1 MPIEQKYKT
10 PNWEW
15 IDVTAPT
22 EEDLQFLHER
32 YHINYL
38 LLEDTI
44 DPNHLP
50 KYEEVDQVKF
60 FLTRESTDLEK
71 RTLNNMSDIS
81 SKLGIFLLPKLIITI
96 HRTKSKSINEI
107 CAELNKEDLDK
118 VSRDLL
124 TLRLALKIIKTF
136 DDESSTLL
144 EVMDAMENEI
154 FLKNTNDS
162 VQIRRLYKLK
172 RKSGLNTRILNISGE
187 WISKFK
193 TLDLEDVQVM
203 DLLDKQ
209 KDVIAD
215 FDHLNAQTTNLI
227 SMFLA
232 LSDQKANQ
240 VMKLLAIYSVYF
252 LPITFIAGVYGM
264 NFDNMPEIHTKH
276 GYYYTLGVMA
286 FIVIITFIYMRRK
299 KWQG

>member
-10 PNWEW
+10 AQWEW

-22 EEDLQFLHER
+22 DEDLRFLHER

-50 KYEEVDQVKF
+50 KFEEVGDVKF
-60 FLTRESTDLEK
+60 FLARESTDLER
-71 RTLNNMSDIS
+71 RTLNNISDIS

-96 HRTKSKSINEI
+96 HRSKSKSIYEV
-107 CAELNKEDLDK
+107 CDELKKENPENI
-118 VSRDLL
+118 SRDHLA
-124 TLRLALKIIKTF
+124 LRLALKIIKTF
-136 DDESSTLL
+136 DDESRNLL
-144 EVMDAMENEI
+144 EIMDAIENEI
-154 FLKNTNDS
+154 FLKNTNQS
-162 VQIRRLYKLK
+162 NQIRRLYKLK

-193 TLDLEDVQVM
+193 TLDLEEVEVM

-215 FDHLNAQTTNLI
+215 FDHVNAQTVNLI

-264 NFDNMPEIHTKH
+264 NFDNMPELHHKN
-276 GYYYTLGVMA
+276 GYYFTLGLMVL
-286 FIVIITFIYMRRK
+286 IVVITFIYTRRK
-299 KWQG
+299 KW

>member
-10 PNWEW
+10 AQWEW

-22 EEDLQFLHER
+22 DEDLRFLHER

-50 KYEEVDQVKF
+50 KFEEVGDVKF
-60 FLTRESTDLEK
+60 FLARESTDLER
-71 RTLNNMSDIS
+71 RTVNNISDIS
-81 SKLGIFLLPKLIITI
+81 SKLVIFLIPKLIITT
-96 HRTKSKSINEI
+96 HRSKSKSIYEV
-107 CAELNKEDLDK
+107 CDELKKENPENI
-118 VSRDLL
+118 SRDHLA
-124 TLRLALKIIKTF
+124 LRLALKIIKTF
-136 DDESSTLL
+136 DDESRNLL
-144 EVMDAMENEI
+144 EIMDAIENEI
-154 FLKNTNDS
+154 FLKNTNQS
-162 VQIRRLYKLK
+162 NQIRRLYKLK

-193 TLDLEDVQVM
+193 TLDLEEVEVM

-215 FDHLNAQTTNLI
+215 FDHVNAQTVNLI

-264 NFDNMPEIHTKH
+264 NFDNMPELHHKN
-276 GYYYTLGVMA
+276 GYYFTLGLMVL
-286 FIVIITFIYMRRK
+286 IVVITFIYTRRK
-299 KWQG
+299 KW

>member
-10 PNWEW
+10 AQWEW

-22 EEDLQFLHER
+22 DEDLRFLHER

-50 KYEEVDQVKF
+50 KFEEVGDVKF
-60 FLTRESTDLEK
+60 FLARESTDLER
-71 RTLNNMSDIS
+71 RTLNNISDIS
-81 SKLGIFLLPKLIITI
+81 SKLGIFLLPKLIITT
-96 HRTKSKSINEI
+96 HRAKSKSIYEV
-107 CAELNKEDLDK
+107 CEEFKKENPDTI
-118 VSRDLL
+118 SRDHLA
-124 TLRLALKIIKTF
+124 LRLALKIIKTF
-136 DDESSTLL
+136 DDESRNLL
-144 EVMDAMENEI
+144 EIMDAIENEI
-154 FLKNTNDS
+154 FLKNTNQS
-162 VQIRRLYKLK
+162 NQIRRLYKLK

-193 TLDLEDVQVM
+193 TLDLEEVEVM

-215 FDHLNAQTTNLI
+215 FDHVNAQTVNLI

-264 NFDNMPEIHTKH
+264 NFDNMPELHHKN
-276 GYYYTLGVMA
+276 GYYFTLGLMVL
-286 FIVIITFIYMRRK
+286 IVVITFIYTRRK
-299 KWQG
+299 KW

>member
-10 PNWEW
+10 AQWEW

-22 EEDLQFLHER
+22 DEDLRFLHER

-50 KYEEVDQVKF
+50 KFEEVGDVKF
-60 FLTRESTDLEK
+60 FLARESTDLER
-71 RTLNNMSDIS
+71 RTVNNISDIS
-81 SKLGIFLLPKLIITI
+81 SKLAIFLLPKLIITT
-96 HRTKSKSINEI
+96 HRSKSKSIYEV
-107 CAELNKEDLDK
+107 CDELKKENPENI
-118 VSRDLL
+118 SRDHLA
-124 TLRLALKIIKTF
+124 LRLALKIIKTF
-136 DDESSTLL
+136 DDESRNLL
-144 EVMDAMENEI
+144 EIMDAIENEI
-154 FLKNTNDS
+154 FLKNTNQS
-162 VQIRRLYKLK
+162 NQIRRLYKLK

-193 TLDLEDVQVM
+193 TLDLEEVEAM

-215 FDHLNAQTTNLI
+215 FDHVNAQTVNLI

-264 NFDNMPEIHTKH
+264 NFDNMPELHHKN
-276 GYYYTLGVMA
+276 GYYFTLGLMVL
-286 FIVIITFIYMRRK
+286 IVVITFIYTRRK
-299 KWQG
+299 KW

>member
-10 PNWEW
+10 AQWEW

-22 EEDLQFLHER
+22 DEDLRFLHER

-50 KYEEVDQVKF
+50 KFEEVGDVKF
-60 FLTRESTDLEK
+60 FLARESTDLER
-71 RTLNNMSDIS
+71 RTLNNISDIS
-81 SKLGIFLLPKLIITI
+81 SKLGIFLLPKLIITT
-96 HRTKSKSINEI
+96 HRSKSKSIYEV
-107 CAELNKEDLDK
+107 CDELKKENPENI
-118 VSRDLL
+118 SRDHLA
-124 TLRLALKIIKTF
+124 LRLALKIIKTF
-136 DDESSTLL
+136 DDESRNLL
-144 EVMDAMENEI
+144 EIMDAIENEI
-154 FLKNTNDS
+154 FLKNTSQSN
-162 VQIRRLYKLK
+162 QIRRLYKLK

-193 TLDLEDVQVM
+193 TLDLEEVEAM

-215 FDHLNAQTTNLI
+215 FDHVNAQTVNLI

-264 NFDNMPEIHTKH
+264 NFDNMPELHHKN
-276 GYYYTLGVMA
+276 GYYFTLGLMVL
-286 FIVIITFIYMRRK
+286 IVVITFIYTRRK
-299 KWQG
+299 KW

>member
-1 MPIEQKYKT
+1 MPIEQKYKSKH
-10 PNWEW
+10 WEW
-15 IDVTAPT
+15 VDVTAPT
-22 EEDLQFLHER
+22 EEDLQFLHQR

-50 KYEEVDQVKF
+50 KYEEVGDVKF

-71 RTLNNMSDIS
+71 RTLNTISDIS
-81 SKLGIFLLPKLIITI
+81 SKLGIFLLPNLIITT
-96 HRTKSKSINEI
+96 HRTKSKSINEL
-107 CAELNKEDLDK
+107 CSELDKEDIDAVK
-118 VSRDLL
+118 KDDLA
-124 TLRLALKIIKTF
+124 LRLALKIMKSF
-136 DDESSTLL
+136 DDESASLL

-172 RKSGLNTRILNISGE
+172 RKSGLNTRILNMSGE

-203 DLLDKQ
+203 DLIDKQ

-264 NFDNMPEIHTKH
+264 NFDNMPELHHKH
-276 GYYYTLGVMA
+276 GYYFTIGVMLT
-286 FIVIITFIYMRRK
+286 IVIVTFIYMRRK
-299 KWQG
+299 RW

>member
-10 PNWEW
+10 AQWEW
-15 IDVTAPT
+15 SDVTAPT
-22 EEDLQFLHER
+22 DEDLRFLHER

-50 KYEEVDQVKF
+50 KFEEVGDVKF
-60 FLTRESTDLEK
+60 FLARESTDLER
-71 RTLNNMSDIS
+71 RTLNNISDIS
-81 SKLGIFLLPKLIITI
+81 SKLGIFLLPKLIITT
-96 HRTKSKSINEI
+96 HRSKSKSIYEV
-107 CAELNKEDLDK
+107 CDELKKENPENI
-118 VSRDLL
+118 SRDHLA
-124 TLRLALKIIKTF
+124 LRLALKIIKTF
-136 DDESSTLL
+136 DDESRNLL
-144 EVMDAMENEI
+144 EIMDAIENEI
-154 FLKNTNDS
+154 FLKNTNQS
-162 VQIRRLYKLK
+162 NQIRRLYKLK

-193 TLDLEDVQVM
+193 TLDLEEVEVM

-215 FDHLNAQTTNLI
+215 FDHVNAQTVNLI

-264 NFDNMPEIHTKH
+264 NFDNMPELHHKN
-276 GYYYTLGVMA
+276 GYYFTLGLMVL
-286 FIVIITFIYMRRK
+286 IVVITFIYTRRK
-299 KWQG
+299 KW

>member
-10 PNWEW
+10 AQWEW

-22 EEDLQFLHER
+22 DEDLRFLHER

-50 KYEEVDQVKF
+50 KFEEVGDVKF
-60 FLTRESTDLEK
+60 FLARESTDLER
-71 RTLNNMSDIS
+71 RTLNNISDIS
-81 SKLGIFLLPKLIITI
+81 SKLGIFLLPKLIITT
-96 HRTKSKSINEI
+96 HRSKSKSIYEV
-107 CAELNKEDLDK
+107 CDELKKENPENI
-118 VSRDLL
+118 SRDHLA
-124 TLRLALKIIKTF
+124 LRLALKIIKTF
-136 DDESSTLL
+136 DDESHNLL
-144 EVMDAMENEI
+144 EIMDAIENEI
-154 FLKNTNDS
+154 FLKNTNQS
-162 VQIRRLYKLK
+162 NQIRRLYKLK

-193 TLDLEDVQVM
+193 TLDLEEVEVM

-215 FDHLNAQTTNLI
+215 FDHVNAQTVNLI

-264 NFDNMPEIHTKH
+264 NFDNMPELHHKN
-276 GYYYTLGVMA
+276 GYYFTLGLMVL
-286 FIVIITFIYMRRK
+286 IVVITFIYTRRK
-299 KWQG
+299 KW

>member
-1 MPIEQKYKT
+1 MPIEQKYNT
-10 PNWEW
+10 AQWEW

-22 EEDLQFLHER
+22 DEDLRFLHER

-50 KYEEVDQVKF
+50 KFEEVGDVKF
-60 FLTRESTDLEK
+60 FLARESTDLER
-71 RTLNNMSDIS
+71 RTLNNISDIS
-81 SKLGIFLLPKLIITI
+81 SKLGIFLLPKLIITT
-96 HRTKSKSINEI
+96 HRSKSKSIYEV
-107 CAELNKEDLDK
+107 CDELKKENPENI
-118 VSRDLL
+118 SRDHLA
-124 TLRLALKIIKTF
+124 LRLALKIIKTF
-136 DDESSTLL
+136 DDESRNLL
-144 EVMDAMENEI
+144 EIMDAIENEI
-154 FLKNTNDS
+154 FLKNTNQS
-162 VQIRRLYKLK
+162 NQIRRLYKLK

-193 TLDLEDVQVM
+193 TLNLEEVEVM

-215 FDHLNAQTTNLI
+215 FDHVNAQTVNLI

-264 NFDNMPEIHTKH
+264 NFDNMPELHHKN
-276 GYYYTLGVMA
+276 GYYFTLGLMVL
-286 FIVIITFIYMRRK
+286 IVVITFIYTRRK
-299 KWQG
+299 KW

>member
-1 MPIEQKYKT
+1 MPIKQKYKT
-10 PNWEW
+10 AQWEW

-22 EEDLQFLHER
+22 DEDLRFLHER

-50 KYEEVDQVKF
+50 KFEEVGDVKF
-60 FLTRESTDLEK
+60 FLARESTDLER
-71 RTLNNMSDIS
+71 RTLNNISDIS
-81 SKLGIFLLPKLIITI
+81 SKLGIFLLPKLIITT
-96 HRTKSKSINEI
+96 HRSKSKSIYEV
-107 CAELNKEDLDK
+107 CDELKKENPENI
-118 VSRDLL
+118 SRDHLA
-124 TLRLALKIIKTF
+124 LRLALKIIKTF
-136 DDESSTLL
+136 DDESRNLL
-144 EVMDAMENEI
+144 EIMDAIENEI
-154 FLKNTNDS
+154 FLKNTNQS
-162 VQIRRLYKLK
+162 NQIRRLYKLK
-172 RKSGLNTRILNISGE
+172 RKSGLNTRILNISAE

-193 TLDLEDVQVM
+193 TLNLEEVEVM

-215 FDHLNAQTTNLI
+215 FDHVNAQTVNLI

-264 NFDNMPEIHTKH
+264 NFDNMPELHHKN
-276 GYYYTLGVMA
+276 GYYFTLGLMVL
-286 FIVIITFIYMRRK
+286 IVVITFIYTRRK
-299 KWQG
+299 KW

>member
-1 MPIEQKYKT
+1 MPTDQKYKSKH
-10 PNWEW
+10 WEW

-32 YHINYL
+32 YHINFL

-50 KYEEVDQVKF
+50 KYEEVGDVKF
-60 FLTRESTDLEK
+60 FLTREATDLE
-71 RTLNNMSDIS
+71 RRALNNISDIS
-81 SKLGIFLLPKLIITI
+81 SKLGIFLLPNLIITT
-96 HRTKSKSINEI
+96 HRAKSRSINEL
-107 CAELNKEDLDK
+107 CAELDKEDLNTVK
-118 VSRDLL
+118 RDELA
-124 TLRLALKIIKTF
+124 LRLALKVIKSF
-136 DDESSTLL
+136 DDESASLL
-144 EVMDAMENEI
+144 EIMDAMENEI
-154 FLKNTNDS
+154 LLKNTNDS

-203 DLLDKQ
+203 DLLDKH
-209 KDVIAD
+209 KDVLAD
-215 FDHLNAQTTNLI
+215 FDHLNAQTANLI
-227 SMFLA
+227 SMLLA

-252 LPITFIAGVYGM
+252 LPITFIAGIYGM
-264 NFDNMPEIHTKH
+264 NFDNMPELHHKN
-276 GYYYTLGVMA
+276 GYFYTIGFMLT
-286 FIVIITFIYMRRK
+286 IVLFTFIYMRRK
-299 KWQG
+299 RW

>member
-10 PNWEW
+10 AQWEW

-22 EEDLQFLHER
+22 DEDLRFLHER

-50 KYEEVDQVKF
+50 KFEEVGDVKF
-60 FLTRESTDLEK
+60 FLARESTDLER
-71 RTLNNMSDIS
+71 RTVNNISDIS
-81 SKLGIFLLPKLIITI
+81 SKLGIFLLPKLIITT
-96 HRTKSKSINEI
+96 HRSKSKSIYEV
-107 CAELNKEDLDK
+107 CDELKKENPENI
-118 VSRDLL
+118 SRDHLA
-124 TLRLALKIIKTF
+124 LRLALKIIKTF
-136 DDESSTLL
+136 DDESRNLL
-144 EVMDAMENEI
+144 EIMDAIENEI
-154 FLKNTNDS
+154 FLKNTSQSN
-162 VQIRRLYKLK
+162 QIRRLYKLK

-193 TLDLEDVQVM
+193 TLDLEEVEVM

-215 FDHLNAQTTNLI
+215 FDHVNAQTLNLI

-264 NFDNMPEIHTKH
+264 NFDNMPELHHKN
-276 GYYYTLGVMA
+276 GYYFTLGLMVL
-286 FIVIITFIYMRRK
+286 IVVITFIYTRRK
-299 KWQG
+299 KW

>member
-10 PNWEW
+10 AQWEW

-22 EEDLQFLHER
+22 DEDLRFLHER

-50 KYEEVDQVKF
+50 KFEEVDDVKF
-60 FLTRESTDLEK
+60 FLARESTDLER
-71 RTLNNMSDIS
+71 RTVNNISDIS
-81 SKLGIFLLPKLIITI
+81 SKLGIFLLPKLIITT
-96 HRTKSKSINEI
+96 HRSKSKSIYEV
-107 CAELNKEDLDK
+107 CDELKKENPENI
-118 VSRDLL
+118 SRDHLA
-124 TLRLALKIIKTF
+124 LRLALKIIKTF
-136 DDESSTLL
+136 DDESRNLL
-144 EVMDAMENEI
+144 EIMDAIENEI
-154 FLKNTNDS
+154 FLKNTNQS
-162 VQIRRLYKLK
+162 NQIRRLYKLK

-193 TLDLEDVQVM
+193 TLDLEEVEVM

-215 FDHLNAQTTNLI
+215 FDHVNAQTVNLI

-264 NFDNMPEIHTKH
+264 NFDNMPELHHKN
-276 GYYYTLGVMA
+276 GYYFTLGLMVL
-286 FIVIITFIYMRRK
+286 IVVITFIYTRRK
-299 KWQG
+299 KW

>member
-10 PNWEW
+10 ANWEW

-71 RTLNNMSDIS
+71 RTLNNISDIS
-81 SKLGIFLLPKLIITI
+81 SKLGIFLLPKLIITT
-96 HRTKSKSINEI
+96 HRAKSKSINEVFE
-107 CAELNKEDLDK
+107 ELKKGHPENI
-118 VSRDLL
+118 SRDHLA
-124 TLRLALKIIKTF
+124 LRLALKIIKTF
-136 DDESSTLL
+136 DDESNTLL
-144 EVMDAMENEI
+144 EVMDSMENEI
-154 FLKNTNDS
+154 FLKTTNHTN
-162 VQIRRLYKLK
+162 QIRRLYKLK

-187 WISKFK
+187 WITKFK
-193 TLDLEDVQVM
+193 TLDLQEVEVM

-215 FDHLNAQTTNLI
+215 FDHVNAQTVNLI

-252 LPITFIAGVYGM
+252 LPITFIAGIYGM
-264 NFDNMPEIHTKH
+264 NFDNMPELHHKK
-276 GYYYTLGVMA
+276 GYYFTLGLMA
-286 FIVIITFIYMRRK
+286 LIVICTFIYMRRK

>member
-10 PNWEW
+10 DQWEW

-22 EEDLQFLHER
+22 DEDLQFLHER

-50 KYEEVDQVKF
+50 KYEEVGDVKF
-60 FLTRESTDLEK
+60 FLARESTDLER
-71 RTLNNMSDIS
+71 RTLNNISDIS
-81 SKLGIFLLPKLIITI
+81 SKLGIFLLPKLIITT
-96 HRTKSKSINEI
+96 HRTKSKSIHEV
-107 CAELNKEDLDK
+107 CEEFKKEKPDNF
-118 VSRDLL
+118 SRD
-124 TLRLALKIIKTF
+124 RLALKLALRVIKTF
-136 DDESSTLL
+136 DDESQNLL
-144 EVMDAMENEI
+144 EVMDAIENEI
-154 FLKNTNDS
+154 FLKNTNHTN
-162 VQIRRLYKLK
+162 QIRRLYKLK
-172 RKSGLNTRILNISGE
+172 RKSGLNTRILNMSGE

-193 TLDLEDVQVM
+193 TLDLEEVEVM

-215 FDHLNAQTTNLI
+215 FDHVNAQTVNLI

-240 VMKLLAIYSVYF
+240 VMKLLAMYSVYF
-252 LPITFIAGVYGM
+252 LPITFIAGIYGM
-264 NFDNMPEIHTKH
+264 NFDIMPELHHKN
-276 GYYYTLGVMA
+276 GYYFTLGLMA
-286 FIVIITFIYMRRK
+286 LIVIVTFIYMRRK

>member
-10 PNWEW
+10 ANWEW

-22 EEDLQFLHER
+22 EEDLRFLHER

-50 KYEEVDQVKF
+50 KYEEVDNVKF
-60 FLTRESTDLEK
+60 FLTRESTDLE
-71 RTLNNMSDIS
+71 RRNLNSISDIS
-81 SKLGIFLLPKLIITI
+81 SKLGIFLLPKLIITT
-96 HRTKSKSINEI
+96 HRVKSKSINEVFE
-107 CAELNKEDLDK
+107 ELKKDNPEDI
-118 VSRDLL
+118 SRDRLA
-124 TLRLALKIIKTF
+124 LRLALKVIKTF
-136 DDESSTLL
+136 DDESQTLL

-154 FLKNTNDS
+154 FLKNTNQS
-162 VQIRRLYKLK
+162 NQIRRLYKLK

-193 TLDLEDVQVM
+193 NLELEEVEVM

-215 FDHLNAQTTNLI
+215 FDHVNAQTVNLI

-252 LPITFIAGVYGM
+252 LPITFIAGIYGM
-264 NFDNMPEIHTKH
+264 NFDNMPELHHKH
-276 GYYYTLGVMA
+276 GYFYTLGLMLL
-286 FIVIITFIYMRRK
+286 IVVCTFIYTRRK
-299 KWQG
+299 KW

>member
-1 MPIEQKYKT
+1 MPIEQKYKSKH
-10 PNWEW
+10 WEW
-15 IDVTAPT
+15 VDVTAPT
-22 EEDLQFLHER
+22 EEDLQFLHQR

-50 KYEEVDQVKF
+50 KYEEVGDVKF

-71 RTLNNMSDIS
+71 RTLNTISDIS
-81 SKLGIFLLPKLIITI
+81 SKLGIFLLPNLIITT
-96 HRTKSKSINEI
+96 HRTKSKSINEL
-107 CAELNKEDLDK
+107 CSELDKEDIDAVK
-118 VSRDLL
+118 KDDLA
-124 TLRLALKIIKTF
+124 LRLALKIMKSF
-136 DDESSTLL
+136 DDESASLL

-172 RKSGLNTRILNISGE
+172 RKSGLNTRILNMSGE

-264 NFDNMPEIHTKH
+264 NFDNMPELHHKH
-276 GYYYTLGVMA
+276 GYYFTIGVMLT
-286 FIVIITFIYMRRK
+286 IVVVTFIYMRRK
-299 KWQG
+299 RW

>member
-1 MPIEQKYKT
+1 MPIKQKYKT
-10 PNWEW
+10 AQWEW

-22 EEDLQFLHER
+22 DEDLRFLHER

-50 KYEEVDQVKF
+50 KFEEVGDVKF
-60 FLTRESTDLEK
+60 FLARESTDLER
-71 RTLNNMSDIS
+71 RTLNNISDIS
-81 SKLGIFLLPKLIITI
+81 SKLGIFLLPKLIITT
-96 HRTKSKSINEI
+96 HRSKSKSIYEV
-107 CAELNKEDLDK
+107 CDELKKENPENI
-118 VSRDLL
+118 SRDHLA
-124 TLRLALKIIKTF
+124 LRLALKIIKTF
-136 DDESSTLL
+136 DDESRNLL
-144 EVMDAMENEI
+144 EIMDAIENEI
-154 FLKNTNDS
+154 FLKNTNQS
-162 VQIRRLYKLK
+162 NQIRRLYKLK

-193 TLDLEDVQVM
+193 TLNLEEVEVM

-215 FDHLNAQTTNLI
+215 FDHVNAQTVNLI

-264 NFDNMPEIHTKH
+264 NFDNMPELHHKN
-276 GYYYTLGVMA
+276 GYYFTLGLMVL
-286 FIVIITFIYMRRK
+286 IVVITFIYTRRK
-299 KWQG
+299 KW

>member
-10 PNWEW
+10 AQWEW

-22 EEDLQFLHER
+22 DEDLRFLHER

-50 KYEEVDQVKF
+50 KFEEVGDVKF
-60 FLTRESTDLEK
+60 FLARESTDLER
-71 RTLNNMSDIS
+71 RTLNNISDIS
-81 SKLGIFLLPKLIITI
+81 SKLGIFLLPKLIITT
-96 HRTKSKSINEI
+96 HRSKSKSIYEV
-107 CAELNKEDLDK
+107 CDELKKENPENI
-118 VSRDLL
+118 SRDHLA
-124 TLRLALKIIKTF
+124 LRLALKIIKTF
-136 DDESSTLL
+136 DDESRNLL
-144 EVMDAMENEI
+144 EIMDAIENEI
-154 FLKNTNDS
+154 FLKNTNQS
-162 VQIRRLYKLK
+162 NQIRRLYKLK

-193 TLDLEDVQVM
+193 TLDLEEVEVM

-209 KDVIAD
+209 MDVIAD
-215 FDHLNAQTTNLI
+215 FDHVNAQTVNLI

-264 NFDNMPEIHTKH
+264 NFDNMPELHHKN
-276 GYYYTLGVMA
+276 GYYFTLGLMVL
-286 FIVIITFIYMRRK
+286 IVVITFIYTRRK
-299 KWQG
+299 KW

>member
-10 PNWEW
+10 ANWEW

-60 FLTRESTDLEK
+60 FLARESTDLER
-71 RTLNNMSDIS
+71 RTLNNISDIS
-81 SKLGIFLLPKLIITI
+81 SKLGIFLLPKLIITT
-96 HRTKSKSINEI
+96 HRVKSKSINEVFE
-107 CAELNKEDLDK
+107 ELKKDHPENI
-118 VSRDLL
+118 SRDHLA
-124 TLRLALKIIKTF
+124 LRLALKIIKTF
-136 DDESSTLL
+136 DDESSSLL

-154 FLKNTNDS
+154 FLKTTNHTN
-162 VQIRRLYKLK
+162 QIRRLYKLK

-193 TLDLEDVQVM
+193 NLDLEEVEVM

-215 FDHLNAQTTNLI
+215 FDHVNAQTINLI

-252 LPITFIAGVYGM
+252 LPITFIAGIYGM
-264 NFDNMPEIHTKH
+264 NFDNMPELHHKH
-276 GYYYTLGVMA
+276 GYFYTLGFMVL
-286 FIVIITFIYMRRK
+286 IVVCTFIYTRRK
-299 KWQG
+299 KW

>member
-10 PNWEW
+10 ANWEW

-50 KYEEVDQVKF
+50 KYEEVGDVKF
-60 FLTRESTDLEK
+60 FLTRESTDLER
-71 RTLNNMSDIS
+71 RTLNNISDIS
-81 SKLGIFLLPKLIITI
+81 SKLGIFLLPKLIITT
-96 HRTKSKSINEI
+96 HRTKSKSINEL
-107 CAELNKEDLDK
+107 CAELDKEDLSIVK
-118 VSRDLL
+118 RDDLA
-124 TLRLALKIIKTF
+124 LRLALKILKSF
-136 DDESSTLL
+136 DDESGNLL

-172 RKSGLNTRILNISGE
+172 RKSGLNTRILNMSGE
-187 WISKFK
+187 WITKFK
-193 TLDLEDVQVM
+193 TLDLEEVQVM

-264 NFDNMPEIHTKH
+264 NFDNMPEIHTKN
-276 GYYYTLGVMA
+276 GYFYTLGVMVLIA
-286 FIVIITFIYMRRK
+286 ICTFIYTRRK
-299 KWQG
+299 KW

>member
-10 PNWEW
+10 ANWEW

-22 EEDLQFLHER
+22 EEDLRFLHER
-32 YHINYL
+32 YYINYL

-50 KYEEVDQVKF
+50 KYEEVGDVKF
-60 FLTRESTDLEK
+60 FLARESTDLER
-71 RTLNNMSDIS
+71 RTLNNISDIS
-81 SKLGIFLLPKLIITI
+81 SKLGIFLLPKLIITT
-96 HRTKSKSINEI
+96 HRTKSKSIHEV
-107 CAELNKEDLDK
+107 CEELKKENPDN
-118 VSRDLL
+118 VTRDH
-124 TLRLALKIIKTF
+124 LALKLALRIIKTF
-136 DDESSTLL
+136 DDESRNIL

-154 FLKNTNDS
+154 FLKTTNHTN
-162 VQIRRLYKLK
+162 QIRRLYKLK

-187 WISKFK
+187 WITKFK
-193 TLDLEDVQVM
+193 TLDLEEVEVM

-215 FDHLNAQTTNLI
+215 FDQVNAQTVNLI

-252 LPITFIAGVYGM
+252 LPITFIAGIYGM
-264 NFDNMPEIHTKH
+264 NFDNMPELHHKH
-276 GYYYTLGVMA
+276 GYYFTLGLMA
-286 FIVIITFIYMRRK
+286 LVVIITFIYMRRK